1 MCNRSLVLLA
11 LETCVSGGESEEI
24 GATSKSLHGKQEV
37 SIRAAAPGDRDAIL
51 RVVRDAFFR
60 ERRNGQEEVD
70 IVVNTWRLQATL
82 DGLELVAVD
91 GNSVVGYVVGAR
103 GDLDGRQVVAVAPLA
118 VSTSH
123 QKRGTGTAL
132 MKELLD
138 RAEASEY
145 PLVVLLGD
153 PAYYGRFGFEP
164 SGPLGISYLPVGEGN
179 PHFQVRRLTT
189 YDPSYHGRFT
199 YCWEEEPA
207 TE

>member
-1 MCNRSLVLLA
+1 M
-11 LETCVSGGESEEI
+11 GSEEI
-24 GATSKSLHGKQEV
+24 GATSKSLHGKQSV
-37 SIRAAAPGDRDAIL
+37 SIRVAAPGDRDAIL
-51 RVVRDAFFR
+51 KVVRDAFFR
-60 ERRNGQEEVD
+60 EGRDGQEEVE
-70 IVVNTWRLQATL
+70 IVVNTWKLHANL

-91 GNSVVGYVVGAR
+91 GNSIVGYVVGAR
-103 GDLDGRQVVAVAPLA
+103 GDLGGRQVVGVAPLA

-123 QKRGTGTAL
+123 QKRGTGSAL
-132 MKELLD
+132 MRELLD
-138 RAEASEY
+138 RAEESEY

-189 YDPSYHGRFT
+189 YDPSYRGRFT
-199 YCWEEEPA
+199 YCWEEKPG

>member
-1 MCNRSLVLLA
+1 M
-11 LETCVSGGESEEI
+11 GSEEI

-70 IVVNTWRLQATL
+70 IVVSTWRLQAAL

-189 YDPSYHGRFT
+189 YDPSYRGTFT
-199 YCWEEEPA
+199 YCWEKTVAAE
-207 TE
+207 